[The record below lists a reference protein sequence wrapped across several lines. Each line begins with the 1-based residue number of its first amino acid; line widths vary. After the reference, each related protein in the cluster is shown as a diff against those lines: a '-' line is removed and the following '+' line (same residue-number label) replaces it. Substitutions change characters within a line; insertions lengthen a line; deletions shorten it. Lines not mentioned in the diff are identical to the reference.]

1 MTNNLITILLAAAIS
16 LCCAPCKSQTTG
28 NVAASGTAMSTDK
41 AVKSLIQQV
50 KEGDAEACKS
60 LARCYSKGKGVKRSF
75 INAYFMYGIYGE
87 RTGVGIDSV
96 ATLFD
101 DNDPYK
107 TLAEMLSAPK
117 TNGEKEMREKI
128 ERLKQTLPATAELIE
143 ASIKFDEVNDTT
155 AFQNAL
161 NKAENEGGD
170 VCIFFKLYFYDTYG
184 KAGDALKYMRLYADR
199 WPAFNKAIAESYMD
213 EYEKD
218 GDIENV
224 KRAME
229 CYRKMDEHGMLNA
242 SAASQMLKTY
252 LEFKGKGLPQWNKK
266 DLERIK
272 KLADSKKTGK
282 HN

>member
-1 MTNNLITILLAAAIS
+1 MNYRILTILLVVAVT
-16 LCCAPCKSQTTG
+16 LCCIPCKSQTKG
-28 NVAASGTAMSTDK
+28 DVAVNNAAISTDQK
-41 AVKSLIQQV
+41 VYSLIQQA

-60 LARCYSKGKGVKRSF
+60 LARRYSKGEGVKHSF
-75 INAYFMYGIYGE
+75 INAFFMYGIYGE
-87 RTGVGIDSV
+87 RTGVDFDSI

-101 DNDPYK
+101 DDDPYK
-107 TLAEMLSAPK
+107 TLAEMLSTPK
-117 TNGEKEMREKI
+117 KSSKKEMFGKLEQ
-128 ERLKQTLPATAELIE
+128 LKQTLPTTAELIE
-143 ASIKFDEVNDTT
+143 ASIKFDEDKDTT
-155 AFQNAL
+155 AFHNVLNNAE
-161 NKAENEGGD
+161 KED
-170 VCIFFKLYFYDTYG
+170 DDIYIFFKLHFYDTYG
-184 KAGDALKYMRLYADR
+184 KPEDLLKYMRQFAEKC
-199 WPAFNKAIAESYMD
+199 PALNKPIAESHMD

-252 LEFKGKGLPQWNKK
+252 LEFKDKGLPQWNKK

>member
-1 MTNNLITILLAAAIS
+1 MSYRILTILLAAAIS

-28 NVAASGTAMSTDK
+28 NVATSGTAMSTDK
-41 AVKSLIQQV
+41 EVKSLIQQA

-60 LARCYSKGKGVKRSF
+60 LARCYSKGEGVKRSF
-75 INAYFMYGIYGE
+75 INAFFMYGIYGE

-101 DNDPYK
+101 DDDPYK
-107 TLAEMLSAPK
+107 VLAEMLSTPK
-117 TNGEKEMREKI
+117 KSSKKEMLGKLEQ
-128 ERLKQTLPATAELIE
+128 LKQALPATAELIE
-143 ASIKFDEVNDTT
+143 ASIKIDEVNDTT

-161 NKAENEGGD
+161 NKAENEDGD

-229 CYRKMDEHGMLNA
+229 CYWNMDEHGMLNV

-252 LEFKGKGLPQWNKK
+252 LEFKDKGLPQWNKK

-272 KLADSKKTGK
+272 KLANSRKKGK
-282 HN
+282 RN

>member
-28 NVAASGTAMSTDK
+28 NVAASGTAMPTDK
-41 AVKSLIQQV
+41 VVKSLIQQV

-101 DNDPYK
+101 DDDPYK

-117 TNGEKEMREKI
+117 KSSKKEMLGKVEQ
-128 ERLKQTLPATAELIE
+128 LKQTLPTTAELIE
-143 ASIKFDEVNDTT
+143 ASIKFDEDKDTT
-155 AFQNAL
+155 AFHNVL
-161 NKAENEGGD
+161 NNAENED
-170 VCIFFKLYFYDTYG
+170 EDIYMFFKLHFHDTYG
-184 KAGDALKYMRLYADR
+184 KPEDLLKYMRQFAEKC
-199 WPAFNKAIAESYMD
+199 PALNKPIAESHMD

-252 LEFKGKGLPQWNKK
+252 LEFKDKGLPQWNKK

>member
-1 MTNNLITILLAAAIS
+1 MF
-16 LCCAPCKSQTTG
+16 
-28 NVAASGTAMSTDK
+28 
-41 AVKSLIQQV
+41 
-50 KEGDAEACKS
+50 
-60 LARCYSKGKGVKRSF
+60 GKL
-75 INAYFMYGIYGE
+75 E
-87 RTGVGIDSV
+87 Q
-96 ATLFD
+96 
-101 DNDPYK
+101 
-107 TLAEMLSAPK
+107 
-117 TNGEKEMREKI
+117 
-128 ERLKQTLPATAELIE
+128 LKQTLPTTAELIE
-143 ASIKFDEVNDTT
+143 ASIKFDEDKDTT
-155 AFQNAL
+155 AFHNILNNAE
-161 NKAENEGGD
+161 KED
-170 VCIFFKLYFYDTYG
+170 DDIYIFFKLYFYDTYG

-252 LEFKGKGLPQWNKK
+252 LEFKDKGLPQWNKK

>member
-1 MTNNLITILLAAAIS
+1 MSYRILTILLVVAVT
-16 LCCAPCKSQTTG
+16 LCCIPCKSQTKG
-28 NVAASGTAMSTDK
+28 DVAVNNAAISTDQK
-41 AVKSLIQQV
+41 VYSLIQQA

-60 LARCYSKGKGVKRSF
+60 LARRYSKGEGVKHSF
-75 INAYFMYGIYGE
+75 INAFFMYGIYGE

>member
-16 LCCAPCKSQTTG
+16 LCYAPCKSQTTG
-28 NVAASGTAMSTDK
+28 NVAASGTAMPTDK
-41 AVKSLIQQV
+41 AVKSLIQQA
-50 KEGDAEACKS
+50 KEGDTEACKS

-101 DNDPYK
+101 DDDPYK
-107 TLAEMLSAPK
+107 VLAEMLSAPK
-117 TNGEKEMREKI
+117 KSSEKEMLGKLEQ
-128 ERLKQTLPATAELIE
+128 LKQTLPTTAELIE
-143 ASIKFDEVNDTT
+143 ASIKFDEDNDTT
-155 AFQNAL
+155 AFHNVL
-161 NKAENEGGD
+161 NNAENED
-170 VCIFFKLYFYDTYG
+170 EDIYIFFKLHFHDTYG
-184 KAGDALKYMRLYADR
+184 KPEDLLKYMRQFAEKC
-199 WPAFNKAIAESYMD
+199 PALNKPIAELHMD

-224 KRAME
+224 KRAMK
-229 CYRKMDEHGMLNA
+229 CYWNMDEHAMLNA

-252 LEFKGKGLPQWNKK
+252 LEFKDKGLPQWNKK
-266 DLERIK
+266 DLKRIK
-272 KLADSKKTGK
+272 RLANCKKTGK

>member
-101 DNDPYK
+101 DDDPYK

-117 TNGEKEMREKI
+117 KSSKKEMLGKVEQ
-128 ERLKQTLPATAELIE
+128 LKQTLPTTAELIE
-143 ASIKFDEVNDTT
+143 ASIKFDEDKDTT
-155 AFQNAL
+155 AFHNIL
-161 NKAENEGGD
+161 NIAEKED
-170 VCIFFKLYFYDTYG
+170 DDIYIFFKLHFYDTYG
-184 KAGDALKYMRLYADR
+184 KPEDLLKYMRQFAEKC
-199 WPAFNKAIAESYMD
+199 PALNKPIAESHMD